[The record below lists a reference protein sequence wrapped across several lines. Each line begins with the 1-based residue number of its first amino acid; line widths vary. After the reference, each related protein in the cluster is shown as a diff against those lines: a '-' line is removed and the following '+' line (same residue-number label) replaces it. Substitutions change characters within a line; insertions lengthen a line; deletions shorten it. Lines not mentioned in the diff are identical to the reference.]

1 MLEYLFNLLFPL
13 IFKQKIDDES
23 QLMVAVGLGAKSC
36 TITMRKHGQGRREAT
51 VLFMP
56 DDPRLCFTLWII
68 F

>member
-23 QLMVAVGLGAKSC
+23 QLMVAVDLGAKSC

-51 VLFMP
+51 
-56 DDPRLCFTLWII
+56 
-68 F
+68 